1 MTAWQPGNYMTAE
14 RLLDDIPG
22 DWNNVTF
29 TNWAQ
34 GALSYAPLRVQRDGA
49 RARLDGHA
57 QPSATFTG
65 SQVAF
70 NIPAQFRP
78 FYQRYYSAPRITSGT
93 PTFIGVVINTNGDV
107 TVYSSTSI
115 GATDRFDFSGID
127 WPLN

>member
-1 MTAWQPGNYMTAE
+1 VTAWQPGNFITAE

-22 DWNNVTF
+22 DWTNVTL

-34 GALSYAPLRVQRDGA
+34 GALAYAPLRVQREGT

-70 NIPAQFRP
+70 NIPAPFRP
-78 FYQRYYSAPRITSGT
+78 LYQRYYSVPRITSGS
-93 PTFIGVVINTNGDV
+93 PAHIGVAINTNGDV
-107 TVYSSTSI
+107 TVFSSTSI
-115 GATDRFDFSGID
+115 GATDRYDFSGID

>member
-1 MTAWQPGNYMTAE
+1 MTNWQPGMLTTAE
-14 RLLDDIPG
+14 RLADDNPG
-22 DWNNVTF
+22 TWTNVSF
-29 TNWAQ
+29 TSWAQ
-34 GALSYAPLRVQRDGA
+34 GGLTYAPLRVQREGT

-57 QPSATFTG
+57 QPGGTFSG

-70 NIPAQFRP
+70 NIPAAFRP
-78 FYQRYYSAPRITSGT
+78 QYQRYYSVPRITSGT
-93 PTFIGVVINTNGDV
+93 PTHIGVAIGSNGDV

>member
-1 MTAWQPGNYMTAE
+1 MTAWQPGNHITAE
-14 RLLDDIPG
+14 RLIDDIPG
-22 DWNNVTF
+22 DWTNVTL

-34 GALSYAPLRVQRDGA
+34 GALSYAPLRVQREGT

-57 QPSATFTG
+57 QPSASFSG

-70 NIPAQFRP
+70 NIPAAFRP
-78 FYQRYYSAPRITSGT
+78 LYQRYYSVPRITSGT
-93 PTFIGVVINTNGDV
+93 PAFIGVAIGTNGDV

-115 GATDRFDFSGID
+115 GATDRYDFSGID